1 MAEPTEAQDR
11 SFMET
16 KSAANHRKIP
26 MRTRQLPITG
36 FAHKAGVV
44 GDARQ
49 AASVAVFDVTA
60 ERRRAAGRNRG
71 HDATLA
77 AADMPGVTL
86 KIGVAM
92 PAEDVGEFERRPL
105 HEALL
110 GRRHLQ

>member
-1 MAEPTEAQDR
+1 M
-11 SFMET
+11 
-16 KSAANHRKIP
+16 
-26 MRTRQLPITG
+26 
-36 FAHKAGVV
+36 
-44 GDARQ
+44 
-49 AASVAVFDVTA
+49 FDVTA
-60 ERRRAAGRNRG
+60 ERRRAAGCNRA

-77 AADMPGVTL
+77 AAEMPGVIP